1 MGGIAVDLS
10 REASLQMDD
19 APTMDSDTPTGT
31 SVVSMFQT
39 NSVAFRAERTI
50 NWKRRRDEAV
60 VYLHGVNWGD
70 A

>member
-1 MGGIAVDLS
+1 
-10 REASLQMDD
+10 MDD

-60 VYLHGVNWGD
+60 VYLTGVNWGD